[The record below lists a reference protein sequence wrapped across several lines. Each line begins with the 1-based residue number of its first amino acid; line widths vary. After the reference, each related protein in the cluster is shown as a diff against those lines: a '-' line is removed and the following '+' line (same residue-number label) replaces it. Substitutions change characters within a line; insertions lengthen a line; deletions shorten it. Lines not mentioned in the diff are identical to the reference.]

1 MHFLPVIVLAIIQG
15 ITEFLPI
22 SSSAHL
28 ILVSEFSDFQEKSL
42 IIDISLHLGTLLAVI
57 VYFRSDIILILLS
70 FFKTNDY
77 SQKILGKNILIAT
90 IPIIIIGGLIYS
102 TEMINMLRNIQVIA
116 LATIFFGIVLYFAD
130 IKKSHALKN
139 INQISFKDAML
150 IGFFQVLSVIPGTS
164 RSGITYTAGRILNIS
179 RYDAAKFSMLISVPT
194 ILISASIPIME
205 FIKSPNTD
213 QIIFSVVGFFISF
226 IVAYISISILL
237 NWVKNHSMKI
247 FVIYRIIFGSLL
259 LTITLI

>member
-1 MHFLPVIVLAIIQG
+1 MHFLPVIILAIIQG

-28 ILVSEFSDFQEKSL
+28 ILVSEFADFQEKSL

-57 VYFRSDIILILLS
+57 FYFRSDFISIFLS
-70 FFKTNDY
+70 FFKENEY
-77 SQKILGKNILIAT
+77 SQRILGRNIMIAT

-102 TEMINMLRNIQVIA
+102 TEMVNLLRNIQVIA
-116 LATIFFGIVLYFAD
+116 LATIFFGVVLYFAD
-130 IKKSHALKN
+130 IKKSHSVKS
-139 INQISFKDAML
+139 IDQISLKGAIL

-194 ILISASIPIME
+194 ILISSSIPIIE

-213 QIIFSVVGFFISF
+213 QLMFSVVGFLISF
-226 IVAYISISILL
+226 IVAYVSISVLL
-237 NWVKNHSMKI
+237 NWVKNHSMKL
-247 FVIYRIIFGSLL
+247 FVIYRIILGSLL
-259 LTITLI
+259 LAITLV